1 MFLFDDLSFHT
12 RVYLALLIA
21 FVGGFLLGLIT
32 PLIFKEAKVNEE
44 ISQLKS
50 RLEKL
55 EEEKEKVSF

>member
-1 MFLFDDLSFHT
+1 MFLFDDLSFQT
-12 RVYLALLIA
+12 RVYFALLIA
-21 FVGGFLLGLIT
+21 FIGGFLLGLIT

-55 EEEKEKVSF
+55 ENQEK

>member
-1 MFLFDDLSFHT
+1 MSLVYDFSDWSFQS

-32 PLIFKEAKVNEE
+32 PLIFKETKVNEE

-55 EEEKEKVSF
+55 ENQKK

>member
-1 MFLFDDLSFHT
+1 MSLVFTIDDWT
-12 RVYLALLIA
+12 YQNRVYLALVIA

-55 EEEKEKVSF
+55 ENQEK